1 MFLQRK
7 LYISLMAVLLMVL
20 SVKSHAAFRDCNDK
34 QVYLAVMESARND
47 LPNEFKQWTLR
58 GSQGIETLEEG
69 RCKIKLLFVTGR
81 SDGRMTEV
89 WATFE
94 TNVPLSKIE
103 VSLVEDYSPRCKEVE
118 RLKGEF
124 VTLVSG
130 TIPPEKSDCYILKTT
145 PSENI
150 KLEVRSWR
158 KNTVATILDV
168 GDARSEFEFL
178 AETDKY
184 EIHIFQL
191 FRSPTEDRY
200 SMIIEVR

>member
-7 LYISLMAVLLMVL
+7 LCISFLAMLLMV
-20 SVKSHAAFRDCNDK
+20 SSIKSYAAFRECNDS

-47 LPNEFKQWTLR
+47 LPNEFKKWTLR
-58 GSQGIETLEEG
+58 GSQGTETLEEG

-89 WATFE
+89 WATFN
-94 TNVPLSKIE
+94 TDVPLSKIK
-103 VSLVEDYSPRCKEVE
+103 VSLIDDNPPRCKEIE
-118 RLKGEF
+118 RLKDTF
-124 VTLVSG
+124 VTSISG
-130 TIPPEKSDCYILKTT
+130 SIPPEKSDCYILRTR

-150 KLEVRSWR
+150 KLEVRSW
-158 KNTVATILDV
+158 KQNTVATILDV

-184 EIHIFQL
+184 EIHVFQL

-200 SMIIEVR
+200 SIIIEIR